1 MCSELILWGARV
13 PPPLPSARRGAS
25 PTPPRLV
32 SDTPPPPGVYTAFV
46 ARRRRRRCGREE
58 ISARRPR
65 EPQPRAPLRADPPFA
80 AATLAAAQPAA
91 VHAPQPH
98 PTLPSPGKS
107 LPPRPVHGCSP
118 PRRARRRHNQQHG
131 EVFHLPE
138 AGLAHLHDHHEEREE
153 VILPL
158 STPPHRPHTPAHAPC
173 TCNSPP
179 AALLRP
185 RSYKKF
191 VTYLSKELKANG
203 KAFDFTI
210 AGAKWASQEEGHE
223 FKFEFG
229 EA

>member
-1 MCSELILWGARV
+1 M
-13 PPPLPSARRGAS
+13 
-25 PTPPRLV
+25 
-32 SDTPPPPGVYTAFV
+32 
-46 ARRRRRRCGREE
+46 
-58 ISARRPR
+58 
-65 EPQPRAPLRADPPFA
+65 
-80 AATLAAAQPAA
+80 
-91 VHAPQPH
+91 
-98 PTLPSPGKS
+98 
-107 LPPRPVHGCSP
+107 
-118 PRRARRRHNQQHG
+118 
-131 EVFHLPE
+131 
-138 AGLAHLHDHHEEREE
+138 
-153 VILPL
+153 ILPL

-191 VTYLSKELKANG
+191 VKYLSKELKANG